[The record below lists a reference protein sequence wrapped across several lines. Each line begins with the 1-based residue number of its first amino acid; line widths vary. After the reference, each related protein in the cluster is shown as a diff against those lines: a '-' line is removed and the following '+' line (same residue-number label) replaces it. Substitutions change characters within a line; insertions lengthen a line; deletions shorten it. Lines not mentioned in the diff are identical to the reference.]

1 MQANRRRDTRPEL
14 ALRRILHAHGWRFRV
29 DYPPI
34 PGLRRRAD
42 IAFPKRKI
50 AVFVDGCYW
59 HACPAHGTQAKSN
72 AAFWADKLS
81 SNERRDRD
89 TDERLGQAGWTV
101 VRVWEHE
108 QPAEAAERVE
118 TQLRATRQ
126 EGRSGAQPD
135 S

>member
-59 HACPAHGTQAKSN
+59 HACPAHGTQARSN

-118 TQLRATRQ
+118 TQLRARQ